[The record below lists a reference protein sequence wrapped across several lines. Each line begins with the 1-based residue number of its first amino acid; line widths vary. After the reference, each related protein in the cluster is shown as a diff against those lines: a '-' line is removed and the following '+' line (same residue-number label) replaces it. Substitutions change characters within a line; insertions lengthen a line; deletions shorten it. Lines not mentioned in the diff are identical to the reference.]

1 MNCPS
6 CGREMAAHLER
17 CTVCGAAL
25 PAVTGAGAIPGLSD
39 NTPTGY
45 TPPGAFTPV
54 PSERTG
60 QTPRGG
66 ATPVEPGGP
75 KPQTPI
81 RASVEMSA
89 GTVGGGTPTTGRAA
103 GPLAIGQSF
112 GRYHIIRVLGVGG
125 MGVVYQAWDEQLEVA
140 VAIKVIRP
148 QIFEDP
154 AEAEMLEKR
163 FKRELVL
170 ARQVTHRSVIRI
182 HDMGEIDGIK
192 YITMP
197 YIQGSNLEATIRK
210 NGKLAAPRA
219 LAVGRQIAS
228 GLQAAH
234 DVGVVHRD
242 FKPANILIDA
252 EDNALITDFGIARS
266 VSSATVGT
274 VGVVGTVEY
283 MAPEQARGQQV
294 DQRADI
300 YAFGLVLRDALIGHR
315 AAPKSE
321 TGVAELMTRM
331 QSAPPRART
340 IEPSIPEALDEVID
354 RCLHPDPAA
363 RYQTT
368 RHLVAALDALDD
380 NGHPR
385 VPAAVTSTVA
395 VHAFGRDKR
404 RMAFA
409 AAALVIV
416 VGGAA
421 AWLVLRKGETGS
433 SRTSSGPVR
442 TASLAILPFR
452 NASGDASL
460 DWLGSSLAE
469 TLRNGVGL
477 SASLHV
483 VSPDRVH
490 QVLTDLRLASDAAFD
505 PATLRRLADFT
516 SADTIVWGQFVKFGD
531 AVTITGTLED
541 LKTQRSVAIKAE
553 AANQGALVAAV
564 DQLAESIR
572 NGLAFSAE
580 TSKELQSTAVRPSTQ
595 SLQALRAYNEG
606 LGLARQG
613 KQAEALKSFQ
623 AATESD
629 PDFALAFSK
638 LGQTY
643 ANLNQDNEAG
653 RYSRRAVELG
663 ERLPDAERYQVL
675 ASHSRIIND
684 TKKAI
689 ESYEQ
694 LLKISPNDPQVQFD
708 VAVLYENSGDVDQAR
723 DHFAKALDSDGKWID
738 ALLAMGRIET
748 KRRNVQGSLDYLN
761 RALTLTIQLENDEA
775 KSRVLQAI
783 GISYKRLNRPEDAL
797 RNYEES
803 LAIKRRLGQKGGMA
817 ASLAEIGQVE
827 ARLAHPDKA
836 LAAYTEALKLRR
848 EIGDKR
854 GAGNSLLDL
863 GAFYSNSGKDDE
875 ALPYYRES
883 LQIQRELGDVNYEA
897 LLLNNIGYVYLNKA
911 QYDDAVTNFERALQL
926 REKAG
931 VAADTALTLHNLAD
945 TSALLGQYD
954 RAQQYY
960 LRALEL
966 WRSAGDRRNAAA
978 ESYRIAEVF
987 GNQGRYAAAVK
998 STEEAVTT
1006 LRDLRDR
1013 SQFLAEALSAY
1024 GGALADVGRFDDA
1037 AKALEEALALG
1048 RELNHKVAV
1057 ARTLNRQGKLALYRG
1072 NAGQARALFQQALPE
1087 ASTTTDRALI
1097 LLTRLNVASAAL
1109 DEGRAPAAGAELQ
1122 RVSQEADRLGLQVLA
1137 AEASFYQGD
1146 ALGRAKQAAQSRQA
1160 LERAVTTGERLG
1172 LRPLLAQ
1179 AHYRLAAGL
1188 LAGGDKAGAVSHET
1202 EARRLLDDIRKD
1214 SESDSVFA
1222 RADFAQIRVARS
1234 Q

>member
-1 MNCPS
+1 MCGSDMNCPS
-6 CGREMAAHLER
+6 CGREMAPHLER
-17 CTVCGAAL
+17 CTACGSAL
-25 PAVTGAGAIPGLSD
+25 TAVTGLVPDLSD
-39 NTPTGY
+39 SAETGY
-45 TPPGAFTPV
+45 TPPGVLEEAAPPNRATPRPVPTPV
-54 PSERTG
+54 NPIGSKPE
-60 QTPRGG
+60 TP
-66 ATPVEPGGP
+66 A
-75 KPQTPI
+75 
-81 RASVEMSA
+81 RASA
-89 GTVGGGTPTTGRAA
+89 DIRPGTLSSGPPTPGSGRGT
-103 GPLAIGQSF
+103 GPLFIGQSF
-112 GRYHIIRVLGVGG
+112 GRYHVIRLLGVGG

-148 QIFEDP
+148 QISEDP
-154 AEAEMLEKR
+154 AEAELLEKR

-170 ARQVTHRSVIRI
+170 ARQVTHRNVIRI

-197 YIQGSNLEATIRK
+197 YIQGSNLEATIK
-210 NGKLAAPRA
+210 KTGKLPASRA
-219 LAVGRQIAS
+219 LAIGRQIAS

-234 DVGVVHRD
+234 EVGVVHRD

-283 MAPEQARGQQV
+283 MAPEQARGHQV

-300 YAFGLVLRDALIGHR
+300 YAFGLVVRDALIGHR

-331 QSAPPRART
+331 LSAPPRART
-340 IEPSIPEALDEVID
+340 IEPSIPEALDAIID
-354 RCLHPDPAA
+354 RCLQPDPAA
-363 RYQTT
+363 RFPTT
-368 RHLVAALDALDD
+368 KDLVAALEALDD

-385 VPAAVTSTVA
+385 VATASAPAITITIPVLGQTKRTSVIAAAVVVVALGGTAAWFVLRGGGSAPSTV
-395 VHAFGRDKR
+395 
-404 RMAFA
+404 
-409 AAALVIV
+409 
-416 VGGAA
+416 
-421 AWLVLRKGETGS
+421 
-433 SRTSSGPVR
+433 SGPVR

-452 NASGDASL
+452 NASGDTSL

-469 TLRNGVGL
+469 TLRNGIGL
-477 SASLHV
+477 SQSLHV

-541 LKTQRSVAIKAE
+541 LKTQRSVALKAE
-553 AANQGALVAAV
+553 AANQGVLINAV
-564 DQLAESIR
+564 DQLAQSIR
-572 NGLAFSAE
+572 EGLAFSAE

-606 LGLARQG
+606 LELSRQG
-613 KQAEALKSFQ
+613 KQAVALKSFQ
-623 AATESD
+623 SSTEAD

-638 LGQTY
+638 LGQAY
-643 ANLNQDNEAG
+643 ANLNYDNEAA
-653 RYSRRAVELG
+653 RYSRRAVELS
-663 ERLPDAERYQVL
+663 ERLPAAERYQVL
-675 ASHSRIIND
+675 ATHSRIIND
-684 TKKAI
+684 SAKAI

-694 LLKISPNDPQVQFD
+694 LLKVTPNDPQVQFD
-708 VAVLYENSGDVDQAR
+708 LATLYENSGNLDGAR
-723 DHFAKALDSDGKWID
+723 DHFAKALESDGKWID
-738 ALLAMGRIET
+738 ALLSMGRVET

-761 RALTLTIQLENDEA
+761 RALTLSVQLENDEA
-775 KSRVLQAI
+775 KARILQAI

-803 LAIKRRLGQKGGMA
+803 LVIKRRLNQKGGMA
-817 ASLAEIGQVE
+817 ASLAEIGKVQ
-827 ARLAHPDKA
+827 ALLGNADKA
-836 LAAYTEALKLRR
+836 LPAFNEALKLQR

-863 GAFYSNSGKDDE
+863 GAFYSNGGKDDE
-875 ALPYYRES
+875 ALPYFRES

-926 REKAG
+926 REKAN
-931 VAADTALTLHNLAD
+931 VPADTALTLHNLAD

-966 WRSAGDRRNAAA
+966 WRSSGDRRSAAP
-978 ESYRIAEVF
+978 ESYRIAEIF

-998 STEEAVTT
+998 STEEAVKT
-1006 LRDLRDR
+1006 LQDLRDR
-1013 SQFLAEALSAY
+1013 SQFTAEALSAY
-1024 GGALADVGRFDDA
+1024 GGALANIGRFDEA
-1037 AKALEEALALG
+1037 GKALDEALALG
-1048 RELNHKVAV
+1048 RELNHKAAV
-1057 ARTLNRQGKLALYRG
+1057 ARTLNRQGELALYRG
-1072 NAGQARALFQQALPE
+1072 NADQARGLFQQALPE
-1087 ASTTTDRALI
+1087 ANTTTDRALI
-1097 LLTRLNVASAAL
+1097 LRTRLNAAGASAA
-1109 DEGRAPAAGAELQ
+1109 AAAELE
-1122 RVSQEADRLGLQVLA
+1122 RVFQEAARLGLQVLA

-1146 ALGRAKQAAQSRQA
+1146 ALGRAKQTAQARAA

-1179 AHYRLAAGL
+1179 VHSRLAAVL
-1188 LAGGDKAGAVSHET
+1188 LAAGDKPGAASHES

-1214 SESDSVFA
+1214 SESDGVFA
-1222 RADFAQIRVARS
+1222 RADFAQIRAAKTP
-1234 Q
+1234 

>member
-6 CGREMAAHLER
+6 CGREMAPHLER
-17 CTVCGAAL
+17 CTVCGSTL
-25 PAVTGAGAIPGLSD
+25 TAVTGTGLTPDLSD
-39 NTPTGY
+39 TMATGYAPTGLPAQAPPSSPIP
-45 TPPGAFTPV
+45 TPRPAVPPVDATSSKMETPV
-54 PSERTG
+54 PGETR
-60 QTPRGG
+60 
-66 ATPVEPGGP
+66 
-75 KPQTPI
+75 
-81 RASVEMSA
+81 A
-89 GTVGGGTPTTGRAA
+89 GTLSGGTPTSSGRSS
-103 GPLAIGQSF
+103 GPLSIGQSF
-112 GRYHIIRVLGVGG
+112 GRYHVIRVLGVGG

-148 QIFEDP
+148 QIEEDP
-154 AEAEMLEKR
+154 SEAEVLEKR

-197 YIQGSNLEATIRK
+197 YIQGSNLEAIIKKT
-210 NGKLAAPRA
+210 GKLPASRA
-219 LAVGRQIAS
+219 LAIGKQIAS

-234 DVGVVHRD
+234 EVGVVHRD

-252 EDNALITDFGIARS
+252 EDHALITDFGIARS

-274 VGVVGTVEY
+274 VGVIGTVEY

-331 QSAPPRART
+331 QNAPPRART
-340 IEPSIPEALDEVID
+340 IEPSIPEALDEIID
-354 RCLHPDPAA
+354 RCLHPDPAG

-368 RHLVAALDALDD
+368 KELVITLEALDD

-385 VPAAVTSTVA
+385 VPVA
-395 VHAFGRDKR
+395 TARTIVIPGLGKTKR
-404 RMAFA
+404 TPMIA
-409 AAALVIV
+409 AAAVVILL
-416 VGGAA
+416 GGTAT
-421 AWLVLRKGETGS
+421 WLVLRGRGS
-433 SRTSSGPVR
+433 ESSTSSGPVR

-452 NASGDASL
+452 NASGDGSL

-469 TLRNGVGL
+469 TLRNGIGL
-477 SASLHV
+477 SSSLHV

-541 LKTQRSVAIKAE
+541 LKTQRSVALKAE
-553 AANQGALVAAV
+553 AANQGALISAV
-564 DQLAESIR
+564 DQLAQSIR
-572 NGLAFSAE
+572 DGLAVSAE
-580 TSKELQSTAVRPSTQ
+580 TSKELQSTAIKPSTQ

-606 LGLARQG
+606 LELARQG

-623 AATESD
+623 SATEAD
-629 PDFALAFSK
+629 PDFALAYSK

-643 ANLNQDNEAG
+643 ANLNYDNEAG

-663 ERLPDAERYQVL
+663 ERLPAAERYQVL
-675 ASHSRIIND
+675 ATHSRIIND
-684 TKKAI
+684 SKKAI

-694 LLKISPNDPQVQFD
+694 LLTISPNDPQVQFD
-708 VAVLYENSGDVDQAR
+708 LATLYENSGDVDRAR

-738 ALLAMGRIET
+738 ALLAMGRVET

-761 RALTLTIQLENDEA
+761 RALTLSVQLENDEA
-775 KSRVLQAI
+775 KSRILQAI
-783 GISYKRLNRPEDAL
+783 GISYKRLNKPEDAL
-797 RNYEES
+797 RNYQES
-803 LAIKRRLGQKGGMA
+803 LAIKRRLSQKGGMA

-827 ARLAHPDKA
+827 ARLGHSGNA
-836 LAAYTEALKLRR
+836 LKAYTEALQLRR

-854 GAGNSLLDL
+854 GVGNSLLDL

-926 REKAG
+926 REKAN

-966 WRSAGDRRNAAA
+966 WRSSGDRRNAAA
-978 ESYRIAEVF
+978 ESYRIADVF
-987 GNQGRYAAAVK
+987 GSQGRYAAAVK
-998 STEEAVTT
+998 STDEAVKA

-1013 SQFLAEALSAY
+1013 SPYLAEALSAY
-1024 GGALADVGRFDDA
+1024 GSALAEIGLFDEA
-1037 AKALEEALALG
+1037 AKALDEALALG
-1048 RELNHKVAV
+1048 RELNHKAAV
-1057 ARTLNRQGKLALYRG
+1057 ARTLNRQGELALYRG
-1072 NAGQARALFQQALPE
+1072 NAAQARGLFQQALPE
-1087 ASTTTDRALI
+1087 ANTTTDRALI
-1097 LLTRLNVASAAL
+1097 LVTRLNVASAGL
-1109 DEGRAPAAGAELQ
+1109 DEGRGAAAGAELQ
-1122 RVSQEADRLGLQVLA
+1122 RVFQEADRLGLQVLA

-1146 ALGRAKQAAQSRQA
+1146 ALGRAKQAAQARQA

-1179 AHYRLAAGL
+1179 AHHRLAAGL
-1188 LAGGDKAGAVSHET
+1188 LAAGDKAGAASHET

-1222 RADFAQIRVARS
+1222 RADFTSIRTVRNP
-1234 Q
+1234 